1 MQEIMNKKFYHFVI
15 YFLGL
20 MIATGLLNSVIRFQ
34 LGPKI
39 FALPSYFNFYL
50 GINLISLATALLVLK
65 YYLHKKYWFT
75 LVVGTFTALA
85 NFVSF
90 LISYMMT
97 SSMELMTYYLPSI
110 IIAASIGLIYGI
122 SLIFSTTG
130 QRVWLRLTGIFICI
144 LQPIWLV
151 TFILW
156 MNSPEIQAS
165 GTLEKIIQW
174 TSLASISIP
183 ALLIMNFL
191 DELKSAKTQILRSSI
206 QKYTE
211 YAFLIIGSIAFLFSF
226 IFAGLIIMESS
237 SEVYWKKRNYELAI
251 ELDQKFEKRKFVG
264 SKGDTLLYRFIK
276 PLEYDPKEKY
286 PLMVCLHHG
295 GVHGNDN
302 IKQLSSQPV
311 PLLSDIFYR
320 EKYPTFLFVPQS
332 PKGVGFARYNNSP
345 SIDSLVFEA
354 IKEFEK
360 EFNIDKTRRYV
371 MGTSGGGY
379 GTWNFI
385 STHPEMFAAAIPISG
400 GGDPKFAP
408 NLTDVSIWAFH
419 GARDRPVPVKLSR
432 DMIEAIKKAGGNP
445 RYTEF
450 PNDGHGIW
458 ERVRDT
464 PGLLDWLFEQKRK
477 NQNTLNN

>member
-15 YFLGL
+15 YILGL
-20 MIATGLLNSVIRFQ
+20 MIVIGLINSIIRFQ

-39 FALPSYFNFYL
+39 FALPSYLFWYL

-65 YYLHKKYWFT
+65 YYLHKKYLFT
-75 LVVGTFTALA
+75 LFVGTFTALA

-90 LISYMMT
+90 LIIYMMF
-97 SSMELMTYYLPSI
+97 SSEQLMAYYLPSI
-110 IIAASIGLIYGI
+110 IIAASFGLIYGT
-122 SLIFSTTG
+122 SLIFSVAG
-130 QRVWLRLTGIFICI
+130 QRFWLRLTGVFTFI
-144 LQPIWLV
+144 LHAIWLV

-156 MNSPEIQAS
+156 MNSPEIETN
-165 GTLEKIIQW
+165 GTLEKIVQW

-191 DELKSAKTQILRSSI
+191 DELKSAKTQIIRSSI

-211 YAFLIIGSIAFLFSF
+211 YAFLLIGSIAFLFSF
-226 IFAGLIIMESS
+226 TSGGVIIMESS
-237 SEVYWKKRNYELAI
+237 SNVNWQKKSYELALV
-251 ELDQKFEKRKFVG
+251 LDQKFEKKTFVG
-264 SKGDTLLYRFIK
+264 SKGDTLLYRFLE

-311 PLLSDIFYR
+311 PLLSDNIYR

-332 PKGVGFARYNNSP
+332 PEGVGFARGQNSS

-354 IKEFEK
+354 IKQFEK
-360 EFNIDKTRRYV
+360 EFNIDKKRRYV
-371 MGTSGGGY
+371 MGISGGGY
-379 GTWNFI
+379 GSWNFI
-385 STHPEMFAAAIPISG
+385 SAHPEMFAAAIPICG

-419 GARDRPVPVKLSR
+419 GAKDRLVPVELSR
-432 DMIEAIKKAGGNP
+432 DMIGAIKKAGGNP

-450 PNDGHGIW
+450 ANGGHDIW
-458 ERVRDT
+458 KQVKAT
-464 PGLLDWLFEQKRK
+464 SGLFDWLFEQKRE
-477 NQNTLNN
+477 NQNTLSN